1 MGQREGWSLFQ
12 RVSQTALIIGLG
24 VVLAAC
30 ESDSMATINQALGYE
45 PRNKLVL
52 VFIDV
57 SASMRSDF
65 AVQRES
71 WKKIKAALRGG
82 DRIVLAPITDKTFT
96 QFRPALDEEIPAF
109 NLLTDNKLR
118 YERQLTKVRKAL
130 DDRFEK
136 LLKSDAAP
144 KTNIL
149 HVFTIAEKIFQG
161 ETKRHRVL
169 VLISDMLEDSARYN
183 FQRTKLT
190 PDFTNKLIKQQQEK
204 GELPNLAGAVV
215 YVAGASAV
223 TPEKV
228 FEVQRF
234 WLTYASAISAS
245 LKSENYAPTLLRFE

>member
-1 MGQREGWSLFQ
+1 M
-12 RVSQTALIIGLG
+12 
-24 VVLAAC
+24 
-30 ESDSMATINQALGYE
+30 
-45 PRNKLVL
+45 
-52 VFIDV
+52 
-57 SASMRSDF
+57 
-65 AVQRES
+65 
-71 WKKIKAALRGG
+71 
-82 DRIVLAPITDKTFT
+82 
-96 QFRPALDEEIPAF
+96 PAF

-118 YERQLTKVRKAL
+118 YEWQLTKVRKAL
-130 DDRFEK
+130 DDRFEN

-215 YVAGASAV
+215 YVAGVSAV